1 MAKVFIGNVKG
12 PQGEKGDTGAR
23 GPQGIQGEKGDT
35 GARGPQGIQGEKGDT
50 GARGPQGIQGEKGD
64 TGARG
69 PQGIQGE
76 KGDTGPQGP
85 QGIQGPA
92 GESGASY
99 EAGAFTGILSNSS
112 NSNIASAKGM
122 YEKIEGL
129 VYIYVAIP
137 NMTGTIPNKLRGL
150 PFVTAGVLSMN
161 NKSELF
167 VYDSEKR
174 KTARPGQIAE
184 TDEVLLTVDD
194 VSGMGCVELWGWYHV

>member
-12 PQGEKGDTGAR
+12 P
-23 GPQGIQGEKGDT
+23 
-35 GARGPQGIQGEKGDT
+35 QGEKGDT

-99 EAGAFTGILSNSS
+99 EAGTFTGILSNSS
-112 NSNIASAKGM
+112 NSNIASAKGI
-122 YEKIEGL
+122 YKKIESL
-129 VYIYVAIP
+129 VYIYVAIT
-137 NMTGTIPNKLRGL
+137 NITGKVPNKLRGL
-150 PFVTAGVLSMN
+150 PFVTAGLLSIS
-161 NKSELF
+161 NKSELLI
-167 VYDSEKR
+167 YDATK
-174 KTARPGQIAE
+174 KKIARATQTSK
-184 TDEVLLTVDD
+184 TDEVTLNADD
-194 VSGMGCVELWGWYHV
+194 VSGMGGVELWGWYHV

>member
-12 PQGEKGDTGAR
+12 P
-23 GPQGIQGEKGDT
+23 
-35 GARGPQGIQGEKGDT
+35 QGEKGDT

-99 EAGAFTGILSNSS
+99 EAGTFTGILSNSS
-112 NSNIASAKGM
+112 NSNIASAKGI
-122 YEKIEGL
+122 YKKIESL
-129 VYIYVAIP
+129 VYIYVAIT
-137 NMTGTIPNKLRGL
+137 NMTGKVPNKLRGL
-150 PFVTAGVLSMN
+150 PFVTAGPLSIS
-161 NKSELF
+161 NKSELLI
-167 VYDSEKR
+167 YDATKEKI
-174 KTARPGQIAE
+174 ARATQTSK
-184 TDEVLLTVDD
+184 TDEVILNADD
-194 VSGMGCVELWGWYHV
+194 VSGMGGVELWGWYHV

>member
-12 PQGEKGDTGAR
+12 PQGEKGDTGAQ
-23 GPQGIQGEKGDT
+23 GPQGIQGE
-35 GARGPQGIQGEKGDT
+35 R
-50 GARGPQGIQGEKGD
+50 
-64 TGARG
+64 
-69 PQGIQGE
+69 
-76 KGDTGPQGP
+76 GDTGPQGP

-99 EAGAFTGILSNSS
+99 EAGSFTGILSNSS

-137 NMTGTIPNKLRGL
+137 NMTGTVPNKLKGL
-150 PFVTAGVLSMN
+150 PFVTAGVLSMS

-167 VYDSEKR
+167 VYDSQKEKI
-174 KTARPGQIAE
+174 ARATQISK
-184 TDEVLLTVDD
+184 TDEVILDADD
-194 VSGMGCVELWGWYHV
+194 VSGMGGVELWGWYHV

>member
-1 MAKVFIGNVKG
+1 
-12 PQGEKGDTGAR
+12 
-23 GPQGIQGEKGDT
+23 
-35 GARGPQGIQGEKGDT
+35 
-50 GARGPQGIQGEKGD
+50 
-64 TGARG
+64 
-69 PQGIQGE
+69 
-76 KGDTGPQGP
+76 
-85 QGIQGPA
+85 
-92 GESGASY
+92 
-99 EAGAFTGILSNSS
+99 
-112 NSNIASAKGM
+112 M